1 MWNLRSGSSCWQ
13 PLRSVSR
20 AGYVGAGSGQASTA
34 DLITTATRSAAA
46 LLLLFIVVMVG
57 TWGALSLLSTPAPI
71 DARVVCV
78 NHQLAPEDLDRP
90 GRGQVCDGDQ

>member
-1 MWNLRSGSSCWQ
+1 MWKLRNGSSCWQ
-13 PLRSVSR
+13 QLRSAPR
-20 AGYVGAGSGQASTA
+20 AGYAGAGSGQASTA
-34 DLITTATRSAAA
+34 DRITTSTRTAAL

-90 GRGQVCDGDQ
+90 GRQVCDADR